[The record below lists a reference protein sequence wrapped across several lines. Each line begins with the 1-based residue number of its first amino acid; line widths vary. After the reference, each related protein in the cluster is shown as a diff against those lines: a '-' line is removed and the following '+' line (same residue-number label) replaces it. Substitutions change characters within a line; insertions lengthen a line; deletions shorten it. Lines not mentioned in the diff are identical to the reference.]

1 MNDTEIVCRNELVIR
16 RVLKKLTREELV
28 EVVDAWE
35 DDDHL
40 KRSQEKR
47 VYQEYPKKE
56 LIDYVLRA
64 KMVNFIIFSLYLIH
78 LF

>member
-1 MNDTEIVCRNELVIR
+1 
-16 RVLKKLTREELV
+16 LV